1 MRHNF
6 YATTIKLLNNHSN
19 SKLYFHIDKTNAI
32 ETILTIY
39 RYFIFDKDI
48 REITKVIDKGD
59 SHFDNDKINSKVL
72 PKYIRKK
79 VI

>member
-32 ETILTIY
+32 EAILTIY

-59 SHFDNDKINSKVL
+59 SHFDNKKIN
-72 PKYIRKK
+72 RKCCLN
-79 VI
+79 I

>member
-19 SKLYFHIDKTNAI
+19 CKLYFHIDKTNAI
-32 ETILTIY
+32 EAILTIY

-59 SHFDNDKINSKVL
+59 SHFDNNKINSKML

>member
-48 REITKVIDKGD
+48 REITEAIDERD
-59 SHFDNDKINSKVL
+59 SHFDNNKINSKVV

>member
-1 MRHNF
+1 MHNF
-6 YATTIKLLNNHSN
+6 YATAIKILNNHSN
-19 SKLYFHIDKTNAI
+19 CKLYFHIDKTNAI
-32 ETILTIY
+32 EAVLTIY

-59 SHFDNDKINSKVL
+59 SHFDNNKINSKVL